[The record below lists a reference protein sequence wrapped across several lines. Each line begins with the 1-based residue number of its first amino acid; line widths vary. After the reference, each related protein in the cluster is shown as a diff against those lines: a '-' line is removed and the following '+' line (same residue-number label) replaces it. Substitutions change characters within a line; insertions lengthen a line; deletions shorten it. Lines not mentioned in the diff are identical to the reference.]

1 MIRWEE
7 ARREI
12 KETRAEKERVK
23 SILHMLQEERM
34 VLATLDKEKFKS
46 FSTVLYYDVIK
57 SAIIALMS
65 LSGNNTAD
73 ESALSAYLQHFYP
86 EFSADEI
93 ELADE
98 VIRTGK
104 RADYEGFSLAASF
117 FKENGTKMEKLAE
130 KLIEL
135 VKAELSLN

>member
-57 SAIIALMS
+57 SAIIALI
-65 LSGNNTAD
+65 G
-73 ESALSAYLQHFYP
+73 
-86 EFSADEI
+86 
-93 ELADE
+93 
-98 VIRTGK
+98 
-104 RADYEGFSLAASF
+104 
-117 FKENGTKMEKLAE
+117 
-130 KLIEL
+130 LI
-135 VKAELSLN
+135 